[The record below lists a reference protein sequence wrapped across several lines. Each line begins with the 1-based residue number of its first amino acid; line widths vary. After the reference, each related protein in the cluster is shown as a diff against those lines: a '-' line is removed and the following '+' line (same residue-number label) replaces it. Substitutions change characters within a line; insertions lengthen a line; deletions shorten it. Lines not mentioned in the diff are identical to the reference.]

1 MAKKKKI
8 YKVGIDSETY
18 AISLVESPAIEE
30 TLVALEEQKPIKIQL
45 ADEEKYMVY
54 SAVLVP
60 DKPIYRRN
68 EDGDEFYIEFT
79 KESIEKMA
87 QEYLMNYRQNE
98 ITLDHATMANDITLV
113 ESWIKTDMYKDK
125 SVAIGLS
132 EDLPIGT
139 WIAGLKVNQIDA
151 WNRIKN
157 GELRGFSVESMI
169 SLEEFSKQE
178 QNTNNMSIETND
190 NMFWDKMKNILSE
203 VFTSLSMSK
212 KDEADIESSETYKIT
227 PESAA
232 KELEAILSKDS
243 DDKSYPLSAMTDPL
257 NIELAN
263 QSGFT
268 SVEAYLDEVYA
279 IKTDGYTSGTS
290 AQANFEENALPT
302 EPTVEPNTIT
312 VQVQPLTEEEKST
325 IEEGIKSG
333 ATEAPKVEE
342 KPQENNAHL
351 EELINSLKE
360 EINALKEMNNGL
372 NDKVKELSKEPSTK
386 PVNTNAKPSGASTY
400 SAWREQM
407 RSMIG

>member
-1 MAKKKKI
+1 MTKKKKI

-30 TLVALEEQKPIKIQL
+30 TLVALEEQKPIKVQL
-45 ADEEKYMVY
+45 ADEDKYMVY

-60 DKPIYRRN
+60 DRPIYRRN

-98 ITLDHATMANDITLV
+98 ITLDHETMANDITLV

-178 QNTNNMSIETND
+178 QNTNNMNIETND
-190 NMFWDKMKNILSE
+190 MFWDKLKNILKDT
-203 VFTSLSMSK
+203 FSK
-212 KDEADIESSETYKIT
+212 KVEEPTVE
-227 PESAA
+227 
-232 KELEAILSKDS
+232 
-243 DDKSYPLSAMTDPL
+243 
-257 NIELAN
+257 ELAAN
-263 QSGFT
+263 SGFT
-268 SVEAYLDEVYA
+268 NVEDYQKEVEAVKAEL
-279 IKTDGYTSGTS
+279 
-290 AQANFEENALPT
+290 EEQNAEEPAV
-302 EPTVEPNTIT
+302 EPTVEPT
-312 VQVQPLTEEEKST
+312 VEEPKPA
-325 IEEGIKSG
+325 EEPKVD
-333 ATEAPKVEE
+333 EPVVEEPKVEE
-342 KPQENNAHL
+342 KPKEDNTKHL
-351 EELINSLKE
+351 EELIGSLKE
-360 EINALKEMNNGL
+360 EINALKEMNSGL
-372 NDKVKELSKEPSTK
+372 NDKVKELSKEPSAK
-386 PVNTNAKPSGASTY
+386 PVNTNAKPSASDTY

>member
-1 MAKKKKI
+1 MTKKKKI

-30 TLVALEEQKPIKIQL
+30 TLVALEEQKPIKVQL

-60 DKPIYRRN
+60 DKPIFRRN

-98 ITLDHATMANDITLV
+98 ITLDHETMANDITLV

-178 QNTNNMSIETND
+178 QNTNNMNIETND
-190 NMFWDKMKNILSE
+190 MFWDKLKNILKDT
-203 VFTSLSMSK
+203 FSK
-212 KDEADIESSETYKIT
+212 K
-227 PESAA
+227 
-232 KELEAILSKDS
+232 
-243 DDKSYPLSAMTDPL
+243 
-257 NIELAN
+257 
-263 QSGFT
+263 
-268 SVEAYLDEVYA
+268 VE
-279 IKTDGYTSGTS
+279 
-290 AQANFEENALPT
+290 
-302 EPTVEPNTIT
+302 EPTVEELAANSGFTNVEEYEKEVEAVKEELEEQNTTTEPQAQEPT
-312 VQVQPLTEEEKST
+312 VETPKVDEPVTEEPNV
-325 IEEGIKSG
+325 EE
-333 ATEAPKVEE
+333 PKVEE
-342 KPQENNAHL
+342 KPQENNKHL

-386 PVNTNAKPSGASTY
+386 PVNTNAKPSAADTY
-400 SAWREQM
+400 SAWREQL
-407 RSMIG
+407 RNMIR

>member
-60 DKPIYRRN
+60 DRPIYRRN

-98 ITLDHATMANDITLV
+98 ITLDHETMANDITLV

-178 QNTNNMSIETND
+178 QNTNNMNIETND
-190 NMFWDKMKNILSE
+190 MFWDKLKNILKDT
-203 VFTSLSMSK
+203 FSK
-212 KDEADIESSETYKIT
+212 KVEEPTVE
-227 PESAA
+227 
-232 KELEAILSKDS
+232 
-243 DDKSYPLSAMTDPL
+243 
-257 NIELAN
+257 ELAAN
-263 QSGFT
+263 SGFT
-268 SVEAYLDEVYA
+268 NVDDYQKEVEAVKAEL
-279 IKTDGYTSGTS
+279 
-290 AQANFEENALPT
+290 EEQNAEEPAV
-302 EPTVEPNTIT
+302 EPTVEPT
-312 VQVQPLTEEEKST
+312 VEEPKPA
-325 IEEGIKSG
+325 EEPKVD
-333 ATEAPKVEE
+333 EPVVEEPKVEE
-342 KPQENNAHL
+342 KPKEDNTKHL
-351 EELINSLKE
+351 EELIGSLKE
-360 EINALKEMNNGL
+360 EINALKEMNSGL
-372 NDKVKELSKEPSTK
+372 NDKVKELSKEPSAK
-386 PVNTNAKPSGASTY
+386 PVNTNAKPSAADTY

>member
-30 TLVALEEQKPIKIQL
+30 TLVALEEQKPIKVQL
-45 ADEEKYMVY
+45 ADEDKYMVY

-68 EDGDEFYIEFT
+68 DDGDEFYIEFT

-98 ITLDHATMANDITLV
+98 ITLDHETMANDITLV

-178 QNTNNMSIETND
+178 QNTNNMNIETND
-190 NMFWDKMKNILSE
+190 MFWDKLKNILKDT
-203 VFTSLSMSK
+203 FSK
-212 KDEADIESSETYKIT
+212 KVEEPTVE
-227 PESAA
+227 
-232 KELEAILSKDS
+232 
-243 DDKSYPLSAMTDPL
+243 
-257 NIELAN
+257 ELAAN
-263 QSGFT
+263 SGFT
-268 SVEAYLDEVYA
+268 NVEDYQKEVEAVKAEL
-279 IKTDGYTSGTS
+279 
-290 AQANFEENALPT
+290 EEQNVE
-302 EPTVEPNTIT
+302 EPTVEPMVEPT
-312 VQVQPLTEEEKST
+312 VEEPKPA
-325 IEEGIKSG
+325 EEPKVEEP
-333 ATEAPKVEE
+333 AVEEPKVEE
-342 KPQENNAHL
+342 KPKEDNTKHL
-351 EELINSLKE
+351 EELIGSLKE
-360 EINALKEMNNGL
+360 EINALKEMNSGL
-372 NDKVKELSKEPSTK
+372 NDKVKELSKEPSAK
-386 PVNTNAKPSGASTY
+386 PVNTNAKPSAADTY

>member
-1 MAKKKKI
+1 MAKKIKK

-30 TLVALEEQKPIKIQL
+30 TLVALEEQKPIKVQL

-60 DKPIYRRN
+60 DKPIFRRN

-98 ITLDHATMANDITLV
+98 ITLDHETMANDITLV

-178 QNTNNMSIETND
+178 QNTNNMNIETND
-190 NMFWDKMKNILSE
+190 MFWDKLKNILKDT
-203 VFTSLSMSK
+203 FSK
-212 KDEADIESSETYKIT
+212 K
-227 PESAA
+227 
-232 KELEAILSKDS
+232 
-243 DDKSYPLSAMTDPL
+243 
-257 NIELAN
+257 
-263 QSGFT
+263 
-268 SVEAYLDEVYA
+268 VE
-279 IKTDGYTSGTS
+279 
-290 AQANFEENALPT
+290 
-302 EPTVEPNTIT
+302 EPTVEELAVNSGFTNVEEYEKEVEAVKEELEEQNAPTEPQAQEPT
-312 VQVQPLTEEEKST
+312 VETPKTEEPVVVEEPKVEEPKPTEEE
-325 IEEGIKSG
+325 
-333 ATEAPKVEE
+333 PNVEE
-342 KPQENNAHL
+342 KPQENNKHL

-386 PVNTNAKPSGASTY
+386 PVNTNAKPSAADTY

-407 RSMIG
+407 RNMIR

>member
-30 TLVALEEQKPIKIQL
+30 TLVALEEQKPIKVQL

-60 DKPIYRRN
+60 DRPIYRRN

-98 ITLDHATMANDITLV
+98 ITLDHETMANDITLV

-178 QNTNNMSIETND
+178 QNTNNMNIETND
-190 NMFWDKMKNILSE
+190 MFWDKLKNILKDT
-203 VFTSLSMSK
+203 FSK
-212 KDEADIESSETYKIT
+212 KVEESTI
-227 PESAA
+227 
-232 KELEAILSKDS
+232 D
-243 DDKSYPLSAMTDPL
+243 
-257 NIELAN
+257 ELAAN
-263 QSGFT
+263 SGFT
-268 SVEAYLDEVYA
+268 NVEDYQKEVEAVKAEL
-279 IKTDGYTSGTS
+279 
-290 AQANFEENALPT
+290 EEQNAEEPAV
-302 EPTVEPNTIT
+302 EPTVEPT
-312 VQVQPLTEEEKST
+312 VEEPKVDEPVV
-325 IEEGIKSG
+325 EE
-333 ATEAPKVEE
+333 PKVEE
-342 KPQENNAHL
+342 KPKEDNTKHL
-351 EELINSLKE
+351 EELIGSLKE
-360 EINALKEMNNGL
+360 EINALKEMNSGL
-372 NDKVKELSKEPSTK
+372 NDKVKELSKEPSAK
-386 PVNTNAKPSGASTY
+386 PVNTNAKPSAADTY